1 MARDSAPHDIDAA
14 ERLEA
19 LDLIAR
25 GQCVRVWRAG
35 RILVLSTREDVDA
48 VWPPKRRSQ
57 STRAFGD
64 A

>member
-1 MARDSAPHDIDAA
+1 MARDSDPHDLDAA
-14 ERLEA
+14 ERTEA

-25 GQCVRVWRAG
+25 GQTVRVWRSG

-48 VWPPKRRSQ
+48 VWPPRRG
-57 STRAFGD
+57 RKGVACD

>member
-1 MARDSAPHDIDAA
+1 MARDDAPHDLDAA
-14 ERLEA
+14 ERAEA

-25 GQCVRVWRAG
+25 GQTVRVWRAG
-35 RILVLSTREDVDA
+35 RILVLSSRADVDA

-57 STRAFGD
+57 STRAVGD